1 VDLERLRTPREVAE
15 QTGLSYH
22 AVLRAIH
29 RGDLL
34 ASRLC
39 GRLRIRPCDV
49 DAWIDAN
56 RIHVEGA
63 NFSQPALFTS
73 VPSQQR
79 GSLAALR
86 ALEEESAA

>member
-1 VDLERLRTPREVAE
+1 MRLLTPREVAE

-29 RGDLL
+29 RGELP

-39 GRLRIRPCDV
+39 KRLRIRQSDL

-56 RIHVEGA
+56 RVNPEGA
-63 NFSQPALFTS
+63 NFSQPALFSS
-73 VPSQQR
+73 VPSQQV